1 MKLKIDQLFNPF
13 IIVILIIIIF
23 SIAMAFT
30 HEATEELTNTQIFI
44 LAGTG
49 ILVNGFYQAILL
61 FRPKNISSLL
71 PKVIFCIFL
80 GLIAITLIALFIS
93 GKSWAEIGF
102 IITFVFVFL
111 ILVSII
117 VVSKQ
122 LIEFA
127 QKNDR

>member
-1 MKLKIDQLFNPF
+1 
-13 IIVILIIIIF
+13 
-23 SIAMAFT
+23 MAFT

-80 GLIAITLIALFIS
+80 GLIAITLIAL
-93 GKSWAEIGF
+93 KSWSEIGF
-102 IITFVFVFL
+102 FRKIIITFVFVFL

>member
-1 MKLKIDQLFNPF
+1 
-13 IIVILIIIIF
+13 
-23 SIAMAFT
+23 MAFT

-102 IITFVFVFL
+102 FRKIIITFVFVFL

-127 QKNDR
+127 QRNDR